1 MTCKQVREQLIE
13 LATAPDRA
21 PAEVTTHVASCSDC
35 AGQLKSM
42 AATMAL
48 LDEWQAPEPSHYFD
62 MRLRARLREEAVEP
76 RTWAERLRDL
86 FSPVGL
92 MGRKAALATTM
103 AMLLIGGMV
112 MFRAN
117 HSGTTSDAGVP
128 RTSPPVGT
136 AVGDLETLGKNEEL
150 YADFDLLDD
159 VVGNNANAGAANVSE

>member
-1 MTCKQVREQLIE
+1 MPRVPL
-13 LATAPDRA
+13 PDLLLNRFGWPSTRHGGSIA
-21 PAEVTTHVASCSDC
+21 PALYA
-35 AGQLKSM
+35 QIM
-42 AATMAL
+42 
-48 LDEWQAPEPSHYFD
+48 
-62 MRLRARLREEAVEP
+62 
-76 RTWAERLRDL
+76 RLRDL

-117 HSGTTSDAGVP
+117 HSGTTNDAGVP